1 MLSELELEKQFE
13 EHVADRPSSPLMRTV
28 QFFRGWDAL
37 GLVCLVLIV
46 MLVASSLTAHWISP
60 YDPLQIEF
68 GAELQAPSLDHPFGT
83 DNLGRDVL
91 SRVVYGSR
99 SVLRVGISA
108 VFLGVVIGS
117 VLGLVSGYL
126 GGYLDLVL
134 QRVMDALMAF
144 PTLILALVV
153 VSVLGTSPINT
164 IIAIATIQIPLI
176 NRIVRGSVVSTR
188 EYAFVD
194 AAEVIGCSP
203 WRIMAR
209 HIAPNVAAPVI
220 VFASLA
226 IANSFIIVASL
237 SFLGLGAA
245 PPTPDWGSM
254 LAGDGRRFMERAPW
268 MVLFPGVAIS
278 LAVFAVNIVGDT
290 LRDVLDPRLRHR

>member
-1 MLSELELEKQFE
+1 MLSDLELEKPFGE
-13 EHVADRPSSPLMRTV
+13 DVGDRPPSAFMRAV
-28 QFFRGWDAL
+28 QFFRGWDAI
-37 GLVCLVLIV
+37 GLACLALIV
-46 MLVASSLTAHWISP
+46 ILLTSAITAPWISP

-68 GAELQAPSLDHPFGT
+68 GAELQAPSTDHPFGT

-91 SRVVYGSR
+91 SRVIFGSR

-108 VFLGVVIGS
+108 VFLGVVVGS
-117 VLGLVSGYL
+117 LLGLLSGYL

-226 IANSFIIVASL
+226 VANSFIIVASL

>member
-1 MLSELELEKQFE
+1 MSDLNLATQFGAE
-13 EHVADRPSSPLMRTV
+13 PTDRSPTALARTV
-28 QFFRGWDAL
+28 AFFRGWDTIGLISL
-37 GLVCLVLIV
+37 GGIILLL
-46 MLVASSLTAHWISP
+46 ASSIAASWISP
-60 YDPLQIEF
+60 YDPLRIEF
-68 GAELQAPSLDHPFGT
+68 GAELQSPSFEHPFGT

-91 SRVVYGSR
+91 SRVIFGSR

-108 VFLGVVIGS
+108 VLIGVLVGSFLG
-117 VLGLVSGYL
+117 LLSGYL
-126 GGYLDLVL
+126 GGYLDLIL
-134 QRVMDALMAF
+134 QRVMDAMMAF
-144 PTLILALVV
+144 PTLILAMVV
-153 VSVLGTSPINT
+153 ISVLGTSPINT
-164 IIAIATIQIPLI
+164 IIAIATIQVPLI
-176 NRIVRGSVVSTR
+176 NRIVRGSVASTR
-188 EYAFVD
+188 EYSFVD

-226 IANSFIIVASL
+226 VANSFIIVASL

>member
-1 MLSELELEKQFE
+1 MLSELDLERQFGE
-13 EHVADRPSSPLMRTV
+13 DVAERSPSAFTRTV
-28 QFFRGWDAL
+28 QFFRGWDAI
-37 GLVCLVLIV
+37 GLVCLILIV
-46 MLVASSLTAHWISP
+46 ILLVSAITAPWISP
-60 YDPLQIEF
+60 YDPLRIEF
-68 GAELQAPSLDHPFGT
+68 GAELQSPSADHPFGT

-91 SRVVYGSR
+91 SRVIFGSR

-108 VFLGVVIGS
+108 VFLGVVVGS
-117 VLGLVSGYL
+117 LLGLLSGYL
-126 GGYLDLVL
+126 GGYLDLTL

-188 EYAFVD
+188 EYSFVD
-194 AAEVIGCSP
+194 AAEVVGCSP

>member
-1 MLSELELEKQFE
+1 M
-13 EHVADRPSSPLMRTV
+13 
-28 QFFRGWDAL
+28 
-37 GLVCLVLIV
+37 IV
-46 MLVASSLTAHWISP
+46 ILLASALTAPWISP
-60 YDPLQIEF
+60 YDPLQIQF
-68 GAELQAPSLDHPFGT
+68 GAELQSPSADHPFGT

-91 SRVVYGSR
+91 SRVIFGSR

-108 VFLGVVIGS
+108 VVLGVAVGS
-117 VLGLVSGYL
+117 LLGLLSGYL

-188 EYAFVD
+188 EYSFVD
-194 AAEVIGCSP
+194 AAEVVGCSP

-237 SFLGLGAA
+237 SFLGLGAPHPLLTGVRCWPA
-245 PPTPDWGSM
+245 TDAGSWREPRGWSCFRE
-254 LAGDGRRFMERAPW
+254 LRSHLR
-268 MVLFPGVAIS
+268 S
-278 LAVFAVNIVGDT
+278 LPSTSSGIPCET
-290 LRDVLDPRLRHR
+290 SWIPRLRHR

>member
-1 MLSELELEKQFE
+1 MLSELELEQQFE
-13 EHVADRPSSPLMRTV
+13 EHVADRPSSAFTRTV
-28 QFFRGWDAL
+28 QFFRGWDAI

-46 MLVASSLTAHWISP
+46 ILVVSALTAPWISP

-68 GAELQAPSLDHPFGT
+68 GAELQSPSIDHPFGT

-91 SRVVYGSR
+91 SRVIFGSR

-108 VFLGVVIGS
+108 VFLGVIIGS
-117 VLGLVSGYL
+117 LLGLLSGYL

-209 HIAPNVAAPVI
+209 HITPNVAAPVI

-237 SFLGLGAA
+237 SFLGLGAP

>member
-1 MLSELELEKQFE
+1 MQSEIGLEERFE
-13 EHVADRPSSPLMRTV
+13 PATEVSSPFSLVRTV
-28 QFFRGWDAL
+28 RFFRTWDAV
-37 GLVCLVLIV
+37 GFICLCGIILLLASAIV
-46 MLVASSLTAHWISP
+46 APWIAP
-60 YDPLQIEF
+60 YDPLKIEF
-68 GAELQAPSLDHPFGT
+68 GAELQSPSLDHPFGT

-91 SRVVYGSR
+91 SRVIFGSR
-99 SVLRVGISA
+99 SVLQVGISA
-108 VFLGVVIGS
+108 VLLGVLIGS
-117 VLGLVSGYL
+117 LLGLLSGYL

-144 PTLILALVV
+144 PTLILAMVV

-164 IIAIATIQIPLI
+164 VIAIATIQVPLI
-176 NRIVRGSVVSTR
+176 NRIVRGAVTSTR
-188 EYAFVD
+188 EYSFVD

-226 IANSFIIVASL
+226 IANAFIIVASL

-268 MVLFPGVAIS
+268 MVLFPGLAIS
-278 LAVFAVNIVGDT
+278 LAVFAVNMVGDT

>member
-13 EHVADRPSSPLMRTV
+13 EHVADRPSSAFMRTV
-28 QFFRGWDAL
+28 QFFRGWDAI

-46 MLVASSLTAHWISP
+46 ILLVSALTAHWISP

-68 GAELQAPSLDHPFGT
+68 GAELQSPSLDHPFGT

-117 VLGLVSGYL
+117 VLGLLSGYL

>member
-1 MLSELELEKQFE
+1 MVSDLGLEKQFG
-13 EHVADRPSSPLMRTV
+13 ADITDRSPSALVRTV
-28 QFFRGWDAL
+28 RFFKGWDAV
-37 GLVCLVLIV
+37 GLISLVGIIL
-46 MLVASSLTAHWISP
+46 LLASSIAAPLISP
-60 YDPLQIEF
+60 YDPLKIEF
-68 GAELQAPSLDHPFGT
+68 GAELQAPSAEHPFGT

-91 SRVVYGSR
+91 SRVIFGSR
-99 SVLRVGISA
+99 SVLQVGISA
-108 VFLGVVIGS
+108 VFFGVLVGS
-117 VLGLVSGYL
+117 FLGLLSGYL
-126 GGYLDLVL
+126 GGHLDLFL
-134 QRVMDALMAF
+134 QRVMDAFMAF

-153 VSVLGTSPINT
+153 VSVLGSSPINT
-164 IIAIATIQIPLI
+164 IIAIATIQVPLI

-188 EYAFVD
+188 EYSFVD
-194 AAEVIGCSP
+194 AAQVIGCSP
-203 WRIMAR
+203 WRIMTR
-209 HIAPNVAAPVI
+209 HIAPNVAAPVM

-226 IANSFIIVASL
+226 VANSFIIVASL

-268 MVLFPGVAIS
+268 MVLFPGIAIS

>member
-1 MLSELELEKQFE
+1 
-13 EHVADRPSSPLMRTV
+13 
-28 QFFRGWDAL
+28 
-37 GLVCLVLIV
+37 
-46 MLVASSLTAHWISP
+46 
-60 YDPLQIEF
+60 
-68 GAELQAPSLDHPFGT
+68 
-83 DNLGRDVL
+83 
-91 SRVVYGSR
+91 
-99 SVLRVGISA
+99 
-108 VFLGVVIGS
+108 
-117 VLGLVSGYL
+117 
-126 GGYLDLVL
+126 
-134 QRVMDALMAF
+134 
-144 PTLILALVV
+144 
-153 VSVLGTSPINT
+153 
-164 IIAIATIQIPLI
+164 
-176 NRIVRGSVVSTR
+176 
-188 EYAFVD
+188 
-194 AAEVIGCSP
+194 
-203 WRIMAR
+203 MAR